1 MLTLR
6 PLATALLLGSLTLTG
21 CTAKYA
27 DQQQF
32 SGYLRDYSKL
42 EKTESASGQP
52 VLRWVDPNFK
62 AQNYRNMVVQSVQ
75 FYPAPKPSE
84 QVNTQALEEL
94 YRYTNSQVKTALGKK
109 FQLIDLKNGA
119 NISGSQTLI
128 FRAAITGVS
137 TSTESL
143 KPYEIIPIALVTA
156 AAMTAAG
163 ERDKNSELFLEAEL
177 IDASTGKPVLQV
189 VRKGFGK
196 HLENDEQQVTLD
208 TLKGVIDSVVRD
220 IEQFQ

>member
-52 VLRWVDPNFK
+52 VLRWVDPDFK
-62 AQNYRNMVVQSVQ
+62 AQNYRNLVVQSVQ
-75 FYPAPKPSE
+75 FYPSPKPSE

-94 YRYTNSQVKTALGKK
+94 YRYTNTQVRGALGKK

-119 NISGSQTLI
+119 NISGNQTLI
-128 FRAAITGVS
+128 LRAAITAVWWGPSNRGQS
-137 TSTESL
+137 TH
-143 KPYEIIPIALVTA
+143 
-156 AAMTAAG
+156 
-163 ERDKNSELFLEAEL
+163 D
-177 IDASTGKPVLQV
+177 
-189 VRKGFGK
+189 
-196 HLENDEQQVTLD
+196 
-208 TLKGVIDSVVRD
+208 
-220 IEQFQ
+220 

>member
-1 MLTLR
+1 MEAPQTFLR
-6 PLATALLLGSLTLTG
+6 RYDL
-21 CTAKYA
+21 
-27 DQQQF
+27 
-32 SGYLRDYSKL
+32 SKVGRL
-42 EKTESASGQP
+42 K
-52 VLRWVDPNFK
+52 LNFK
-62 AQNYRNMVVQSVQ
+62 
-75 FYPAPKPSE
+75 FG
-84 QVNTQALEEL
+84 LEEPL
-94 YRYTNSQVKTALGKK
+94 DGQILTKRDILEVIRY
-109 FQLIDLKNGA
+109 LIDLKNGA
-119 NISGSQTLI
+119 NISGSHTLI

-137 TSTESL
+137 TSTEPL

-163 ERDKNSELFLEAEL
+163 ERDKNSELFLEAEF

-196 HLENDEQQVTLD
+196 DLEDNKQQVTLD